1 MDHTSRF
8 DSLLRQGSSRED
20 ALSVLRREGASP
32 LQCIVAIHVTEGVGL
47 VAAKELLY
55 AGPVWSD
62 VSDEALIAEAK
73 ALDLDV
79 EG

>member
-1 MDHTSRF
+1 M
-8 DSLLRQGSSRED
+8 RQGCSRED

-47 VAAKELLY
+47 VEAKELLY
-55 AGPVWSD
+55 ASPVWSD
-62 VSDEALIAEAK
+62 VLQMSDESVIAEAK